1 MLNTFTPWREP
12 LVDSLLTNLAEELLV
27 QDITEPSAV
36 LGSLS
41 DHDLQAAY
49 DHVLEQFALELLIG
63 AHENSEWSNGKL
75 VIDANHGPIHLLQA
89 AFYAMRLEVQRRC
102 AAVVGC

>member
-1 MLNTFTPWREP
+1 MRILPKT
-12 LVDSLLTNLAEELLV
+12 
-27 QDITEPSAV
+27 ITV

-63 AHENSEWSNGKL
+63 AHENSEWSDSKL

-89 AFYAMRLEVQRRC
+89 AFYAVKLEVQRRRTLTKQRTI
-102 AAVVGC
+102 